1 MSDIKHINK
10 VLDIALQAVKNLKEE
25 NKQLKDENHRLL
37 TIIEKLS
44 NGK

>member
-1 MSDIKHINK
+1 MSDIKYINK
-10 VLDIALQAVKNLKEE
+10 LLEIALQAVKNLKEE
-25 NKQLKDENHRLL
+25 NKQLKDENQRLL

>member
-25 NKQLKDENHRLL
+25 NKQLKDENQRLL

>member
-1 MSDIKHINK
+1 MSDIKYINK
-10 VLDIALQAVKNLKEE
+10 LLDVVLQAVKKLKEE
-25 NKQLKDENHRLL
+25 NKQLKDENQRLL